1 MKDLQTEGYAA
12 KYLLNLKKQNAL
24 NQDLNFLKT
33 CGGPF
38 TSKQEISAYMQE
50 DEDEAA
56 KIKRLYIE
64 VRYARTTSLTL
75 PANAKLFRLRSDAN
89 KKMNAEEYAKNLAQ
103 YLDDHKSIGG
113 IDMQELNGVLEK
125 LKTTRS
131 KNTRIEEGIADK
143 PEHIVSHFL
152 FKFIFISTKDYELI
166 FVKTGHLL
174 L

>member
-1 MKDLQTEGYAA
+1 MGFHKFKKEAASIKDIKLEWTEKMKDLQTEGYAA
-12 KYLLNLKKQNAL
+12 KDLLNLKKQNAL
-24 NQDLNFLKT
+24 NQDLNFLKA

-38 TSKQEISAYMQE
+38 TSKQEISAYMQG

-103 YLDDHKSIGG
+103 YLDDQKSIGG

-143 PEHIVSHFL
+143 PNTL
-152 FKFIFISTKDYELI
+152 
-166 FVKTGHLL
+166 
-174 L
+174 